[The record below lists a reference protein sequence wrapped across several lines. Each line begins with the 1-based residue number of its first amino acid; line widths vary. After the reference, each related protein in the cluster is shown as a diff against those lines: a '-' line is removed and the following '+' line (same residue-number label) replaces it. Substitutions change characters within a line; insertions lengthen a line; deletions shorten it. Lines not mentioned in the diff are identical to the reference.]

1 MLAERRVFTQTS
13 FVLTPS
19 FVRSFVRT
27 LKGPDEEGD
36 RALDRVYPRETRPA
50 RVCWLRTNP
59 GGCCSF
65 IHSSGWIGLE
75 FDFETYRGV
84 WTVSDCVRRRL
95 D

>member
-36 RALDRVYPRETRPA
+36 RALDRVYSARDPTRARLLVENEPR
-50 RVCWLRTNP
+50 RVSFVRSFVWLDR
-59 GGCCSF
+59 
-65 IHSSGWIGLE
+65 IGI
-75 FDFETYRGV
+75 
-84 WTVSDCVRRRL
+84 
-95 D
+95 